1 MLSPHPNSP
10 QRIGQRILVLAVL
23 AIVIVIMVGLAVA
36 YFLRP
41 VIPPYLLDTIVYASL
56 FGLMAMGLTLTYITT
71 KVPNFAYG
79 SFVTVGIY
87 TSFSLLRINHIS
99 PYLSAPLAFVLGGV
113 GSVAMYLGVLRVLAR
128 RGSSLVALMIS
139 TLAIDIGF
147 IG

>member
-1 MLSPHPNSP
+1 SRFWERRRKLI
-10 QRIGQRILVLAVL
+10 IGVFLIGVF
-23 AIVIVIMVGLAVA
+23 AIV
-36 YFLRP
+36 YFGGFWPLLLGISVP
-41 VIPPYLLDTIVYASL
+41 SYYLDAIIYASL
-56 FGLMAMGLTLTYITT
+56 FGLMAIGLTLTYLTT

-79 SFVTVGIY
+79 SFVTIGIY
-87 TSFSLLRINHIS
+87 TSFSLLRVNHIS
-99 PYLSAPLAFVLGGV
+99 PYLSAPLAYVLGGV